1 MKMTEIEDRMK
12 GKIEDI
18 FSSGWEGWKIGTLTL
33 YRTAHAQ
40 VDVNSMLFS

>member
-18 FSSGWEGWKIGTLTL
+18 FSRMGRLENWNATL